1 MKSDLNNLKF
11 FYNSYIK
18 DLNNKLS
25 EIPLQKIFKAVK
37 IIEKTIKKKL
47 YLCLWQWRIC
57 SNS

>member
-37 IIEKTIKKKL
+37 IIEKTIKKKIIFMFVAMEDL
-47 YLCLWQWRIC
+47 QQ
-57 SNS
+57 